1 MAFELICQASRTTL
15 KYRFDDWPEVCI
27 APDL

>member
-1 MAFELICQASRTTL
+1 MAFELIRQASRTTL
-15 KYRFDDWPEVCI
+15 EFRFDDWPEAGI